1 MSEELIQ
8 RGLDKKNPTSKIGKW
23 NYYSI
28 GATTLKALKIA
39 NIIRNVDYGSLESK
53 KVDGIIINN
62 KDVIAVVEFK
72 QPKEFKTASQKDK
85 AIAQEIEVA
94 KILGCKIIIAT
105 DTIDT
110 VWVNAFTGMRICDEA
125 GSEIKSAF
133 NPSDEHLASLIE
145 KINYSINEKNN
156 NILPKQLVNPTDLA
170 KSIWQDIWSVSGATP
185 ENCLYTFVELFIFK
199 YLSDL
204 GILKNRH
211 SFEFLMSMQTTDS
224 ADEILQYYADEI
236 RKKIKELFPYN
247 PLDNTTI
254 INGTIFVS
262 KDQKS
267 VSGYSTVF
275 IKVLKKFADYGRLEH
290 IDYDF
295 KSQLFE
301 SFLKE
306 SISKKNWGQFF
317 TPMKVIRAIEKIA
330 KDEIKEGA
338 VICDPAC
345 GVGKFLLEPIKSK
358 LSQFYKI
365 EGDKVIPKITIRGF
379 DKGFDKDEQKTIIL
393 AKANMLIYFSEIIK
407 DYPNH
412 TVEFGKIFN
421 DSFTLKTNSILGTLR
436 DPIENEYDLIL
447 TNPPYVTSGSS
458 NLKEE
463 ISKDSELKK
472 YYKINAIGVEGL
484 FMEWIIRALKPNGKA
499 FVVVP
504 DGIFNRQNDKNLRE
518 FIKQECFI
526 DGIISLPL
534 NTFFTTNKKT
544 YILCITKKNNK
555 ADIQKDPVFTYLVS
569 EIGESRDIYRFD
581 IEQNDLNEATTLY
594 NFFKGNKSSFE
605 SFNKDPRCKIF
616 PIEKFEADTYWTID
630 RWWSRE
636 EKIALGIEEEDKAVS
651 MLDFSSLVQDMS
663 DTLSSL
669 SAEIKDSAE
678 KKKSDFGQ
686 NFKTLKI
693 KEIFDLSQKTNNSKF
708 TKTFIEQNSGHIP
721 VYSASDNENL
731 VGYGYV
737 KDNLSTIRYFEN
749 CMTWNIDGSIGQVFI
764 RKGRFSLS
772 EKVIPL
778 IPFEKYKDKLDDLF
792 LKIIIENQ
800 VIQENFGF
808 TNKAGKDKLGNLVL
822 KIPTLPNGD
831 FDIEA
836 QQSIIEKYNLIND
849 LKLKVAEY
857 KQTIKNLKVT
867 IDDEFHN
874 FKEVK
879 IGEIFE
885 TKKGLSK
892 YTKSYGQAN
901 KGEYPVYSA
910 SNIAPL
916 TFIDTYDYDGKYLTW
931 ATNGFAGYIKVID
944 EKFSANGDRGILVPK
959 INNIDLDY
967 IKFTLEPI
975 LRKLAKGRKGDNGED
990 EFTKVYPSMVEGCA
1004 IVMPILSDG
1013 KFDLEAQK
1021 SISQKYLMVEQIKFL
1036 MEQELEKIEKLTVSY

>member
-23 NYYSI
+23 DYYSI
-28 GATTLKALKIA
+28 GATTLKALKTA

-62 KDVIAVVEFK
+62 KDVIAVIEFK
-72 QPKEFKTASQKDK
+72 QPKEFKTQAQKNK
-85 AIAQEIEVA
+85 AIIQEIEVA

-110 VWVNAFTGMRICDEA
+110 VWVNALTNEKICDES
-125 GSEIKSAF
+125 GNEIKSTF
-133 NPSDEHLASLIE
+133 NPSDEHLVSLIE

-204 GILKNRH
+204 NILKNRH
-211 SFEFLMSMQTTDS
+211 SFEFLMNMQTTDS
-224 ADEILQYYADEI
+224 SDEILQYYADEI

-275 IKVLKKFADYGRLEH
+275 IKVLKKFAEYGRLEH

-317 TPMKVIRAIEKIA
+317 TPMKVIRAIEKMA

-345 GVGKFLLEPIKSK
+345 GVGKFLLEPVKSK

-365 EGDKVIPKITIRGF
+365 EGDKLIPKITMRGF

-436 DPIENEYDLIL
+436 EPIENEYDLIL

-463 ISKDSELKK
+463 IGKDSELKK

-499 FVVVP
+499 FIVIP
-504 DGIFNRQNDKNLRE
+504 DGIFNRQNDRNLRE

-555 ADIQKDPVFTYLVS
+555 ADVQSEPVFTYLVS

-616 PIEKFEADTYWTID
+616 PIDRFDADSYWTVD
-630 RWWSRE
+630 RWWTKE
-636 EKIALGIEEEDKAVS
+636 EKISLGIEEKDKAISFNEVPII
-651 MLDFSSLVQDMS
+651 VEEIA
-663 DTLSSL
+663 DTLTSISSM
-669 SAEIKDSAE
+669 IKEVNE
-678 KKKSDFGQ
+678 KKKSDIEQ
-686 NFKTLKI
+686 TFKEI
-693 KEIFDLSQKTNNSKF
+693 RIGEIFDFLGEDSTL
-708 TKTFIEQNSGHIP
+708 TKEFINKNKGLFP
-721 VYSASDNENL
+721 VYSGQTKGDGIFDS
-731 VGYGYV
+731 
-737 KDNLSTIRYFEN
+737 
-749 CMTWNIDGSIGQVFI
+749 ID
-764 RKGRFSLS
+764 
-772 EKVIPL
+772 
-778 IPFEKYKDKLDDLF
+778 KYKYDEELLIYGTYGSAGNIAIRNGKFNIGRNCCGLRPKQKGILLEYIKNIAEPLFIANSKGDKHKSLPHTLA
-792 LKIIIENQ
+792 KNIII
-800 VIQENFGF
+800 
-808 TNKAGKDKLGNLVL
+808 
-822 KIPTLPNGD
+822 KIPILSNGD
-831 FDIEA
+831 FDIKAQEEA
-836 QQSIIEKYNLIND
+836 IEKHNIIND
-849 LKLKVAEY
+849 LKSKVAEY
-857 KQTIKNLKVT
+857 KQNIKNLQVK
-867 IDDEFHN
+867 IDDELEN

-879 IGEIFE
+879 IKDIFDV
-885 TKKGLSK
+885 KKGLGK
-892 YTKSYGQAN
+892 YTKSYGQ
-901 KGEYPVYSA
+901 KHSGEYPVYSG
-910 SNIAPL
+910 SNIAPIMY
-916 TFIDTYDYDGKYLTW
+916 IDTYDYDGEYLSW
-931 ATNGFAGYIKVID
+931 VVDGFAGYMKVLTG
-944 EKFSANGDRGILVPK
+944 KFSATGHKGIMILK
-959 INNIDLDY
+959 DSNIDLNY
-967 IKFTLEPI
+967 VKFILEPI
-975 LRKLAKGRKGDNGED
+975 LRESAKGRKGDNGANEY
-990 EFTKVYPSMVEGCA
+990 TNVAPKVVENS
-1004 IVMPILSDG
+1004 IIKIPILLDG
-1013 KFDLEAQK
+1013 SFDIETQK
-1021 SISQKYLMVEQIKFL
+1021 EIAKKYLIIEQIKISI
-1036 MEQELEKIEKLTVSY
+1036 EEELSKIEKIMINY